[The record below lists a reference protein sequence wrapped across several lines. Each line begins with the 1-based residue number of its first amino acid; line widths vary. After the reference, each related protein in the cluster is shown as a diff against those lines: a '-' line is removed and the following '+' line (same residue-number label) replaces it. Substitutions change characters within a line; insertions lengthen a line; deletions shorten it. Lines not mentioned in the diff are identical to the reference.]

1 MHYDIL
7 LAWSTLPQLLRGAA
21 ISLAVLFPVVI
32 IGILIAVPVALRRL
46 SSRQRWLAIG
56 YIGFFRGVP
65 SLILLYAIYNG
76 LPQLAGI
83 RNGPLWPLFSNAYFC
98 AVAGLSLTHSAYV
111 AEILRGGFQ
120 AVPHGV
126 LEAGKALGLRPH
138 VIFWQIRWPL
148 AVRYSLR
155 AYQNEILIMV
165 KSTTA
170 VGAITLVE
178 LNAAANAVFEFTY
191 DPFTPLLTAAA
202 IYWIIINLIRLGF
215 DTLDRYLNAGQ
226 PRVLIK

>member
-1 MHYDIL
+1 MHYDFA

-21 ISLAVLFPVVI
+21 VSLAVLLPVLLL
-32 IGILIAVPVALRRL
+32 GLLIAIPVALRRA
-46 SSRQRWLAIG
+46 SARRRWISAG

-76 LPQLAGI
+76 LPQLSAI
-83 RNGPLWPLFSNAYFC
+83 RDGPLWPFFSNAYFC
-98 AVAGLSLTHSAYV
+98 AVVGLSLTHSAYL
-111 AEILRGGFQ
+111 AEILRAGLQ

-126 LEAGKALGLRPH
+126 IEAATALGVRPH
-138 VIFWQIRWPL
+138 IIFWKIRWPI
-148 AVRYSLR
+148 AARHSLR

-165 KSTTA
+165 KSTAA

-178 LNAAANAVFEFTY
+178 LNAAANEVFEFTY

-202 IYWIIINLIRLGF
+202 IYWTIINIIRYGF
-215 DTLDRYLNAGQ
+215 DAVDHFLNAGQ
-226 PRVLIK
+226 TRALIK